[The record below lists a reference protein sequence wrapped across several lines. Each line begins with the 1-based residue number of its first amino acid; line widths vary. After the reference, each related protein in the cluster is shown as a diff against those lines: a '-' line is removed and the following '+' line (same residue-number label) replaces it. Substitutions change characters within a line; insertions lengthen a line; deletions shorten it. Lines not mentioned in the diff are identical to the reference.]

1 LIDLGLA
8 HVPKVQNRYRH
19 MLAEDIE
26 IWRRFVF
33 NGDYLPDVVWYD
45 VRCGHGVR
53 LSDVQPDW
61 MKRMAL
67 GLTRKRID
75 VVGRIGMDY
84 WIIEVKPRASYDAFG
99 QVVFYADAFEKE
111 HQPAGQVYPVLVTDQ
126 VDPDI
131 LSLCDEVGVLVVEVG
146 SKEKGRPN

>member
-26 IWRRFVF
+26 IWRRFVS

-45 VRCGHGVR
+45 VRVGLSVG
-53 LSDVQPDW
+53 LSDVSPDW
-61 MKRMAL
+61 MKRMAM

-111 HQPAGQVYPVLVTDQ
+111 HRLVGQVIPVLVTDSP
-126 VDPDI
+126 DPDI
-131 LSLCDEVGVLVVEVG
+131 MSLCDETGVLVLGVGLEV
-146 SKEKGRPN
+146 